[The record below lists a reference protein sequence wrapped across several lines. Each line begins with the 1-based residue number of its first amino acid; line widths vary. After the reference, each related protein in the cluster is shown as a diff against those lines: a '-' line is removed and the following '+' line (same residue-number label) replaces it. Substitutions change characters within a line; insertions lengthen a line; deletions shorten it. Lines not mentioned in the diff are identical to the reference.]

1 MASSTSLLANQVGG
15 HPGVRSSADGSQ
27 ILKPCLPAERDF
39 YERVV
44 TTDVK
49 GFEAL
54 RKHVP
59 GFYGVAPAEG
69 TESKDESTAGSS
81 EQILT

>member
-1 MASSTSLLANQVGG
+1 MASTTSLLANQVGG

-27 ILKPCLPAERDF
+27 ILKPCLPAERAF
-39 YERVV
+39 YEKVV
-44 TTDVK
+44 ATNVK

-59 GFYGVAPAEG
+59 AFYGVAPAEG
-69 TESKDESTAGSS
+69 AERKDE
-81 EQILT
+81 